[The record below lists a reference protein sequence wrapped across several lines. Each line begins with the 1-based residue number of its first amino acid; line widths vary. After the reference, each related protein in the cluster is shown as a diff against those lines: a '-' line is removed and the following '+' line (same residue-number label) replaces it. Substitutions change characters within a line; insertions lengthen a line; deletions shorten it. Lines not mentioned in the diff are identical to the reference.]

1 MLDKLSARYEKG
13 KSKKI
18 KLIAL
23 CIKAVTGVLGASM
36 ILTQQ
41 RPYVTLL
48 ILCIGA
54 IANEVLNFMN
64 TETEETNPQNPA
76 QP

>member
-41 RPYVTLL
+41 RPYLTLL

-76 QP
+76 

>member
-1 MLDKLSARYEKG
+1 MISELVSKYEKG

-23 CIKAVTGVLGASM
+23 CIKAVTGVLGGSM
-36 ILTQQ
+36 ILSNQH
-41 RPYVTLL
+41 PYLSIA
-48 ILCIGA
+48 ILAIGA
-54 IANEVLNFMN
+54 AANEITNFFS
-64 TETEETNPQNPA
+64 TEEQERAPGS

>member
-41 RPYVTLL
+41 RPYLTLL